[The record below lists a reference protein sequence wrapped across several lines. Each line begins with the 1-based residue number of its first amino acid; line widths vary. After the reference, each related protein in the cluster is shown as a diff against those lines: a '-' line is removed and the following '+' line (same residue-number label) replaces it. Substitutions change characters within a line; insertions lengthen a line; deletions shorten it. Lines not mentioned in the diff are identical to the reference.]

1 MLVPIPREEFE
12 QLVPIIAT
20 GAQYQYYWGKP
31 ADLLKRALISVV
43 AVIVV
48 CILTGVIG
56 ENLRLLF
63 GIVAGLYWL
72 WAPILWAS
80 LRNRQ
85 TRNYPYSGFWQG
97 RVRDVYITEDLIGTE
112 ESVNQNGQLIIV
124 ENRERRINLDVIDR
138 EGFSVQVQAP
148 LKRTHRP
155 IRTGDLAE
163 LLVLS
168 TRRDL
173 GRIDRV
179 SDIYI
184 PNHDLWVSDYPVVQH
199 DAFVELSRDLQSQSQ
214 PPRNHQGRRPPSQ
227 RRRSRPDDR
236 PRRSSYAEDRDR

>member
-1 MLVPIPREEFE
+1 MLVPITREKFE

-31 ADLLKRALISVV
+31 ADILKRALISVV
-43 AVIVV
+43 AVIGVF
-48 CILTGVIG
+48 ILSGVIG

-97 RVRDVYITEDLIGTE
+97 RVQDVYITEDLIGTE
-112 ESVNQNGQLIIV
+112 ESVNQNGQLMIV

-138 EGFSVQVQAP
+138 DGFSVKVQAP

-155 IRTGDLAE
+155 IRAGDWAE
-163 LLVLS
+163 LLVMS

-173 GRIDRV
+173 GQIDRV
-179 SDIYI
+179 SDVYL

-199 DAFVELSRDLQSQSQ
+199 DIFAELSRDLQYQSQ
-214 PPRNHQGRRPPSQ
+214 PPRNDRGRRPPSQ
-227 RRRSRPDDR
+227 RRRSRSDDR
-236 PRRSSYAEDRDR
+236 PRRPYYE